1 MAAIIRKELA
11 DYFNGIRAVLLL
23 LMVLLVSIAA
33 FYADQQIR
41 GSGAANFLFLGLFV
55 TPIQNTP
62 SMLGDSSFVGL
73 MASYL
78 IPLVGIALGFNAIN
92 SERSN
97 RTLSR
102 LVSQPIYRDSVING
116 KFLAGVIMMA
126 LAVMTAVLLV
136 AGYGLIS
143 FDLRSIGFNILGVG
157 VPPPSAEEI
166 IRLFIYIVMMV
177 IYGGFWM
184 ALAILFSVIFKNV
197 ATSLL
202 LAIIIWLFFT
212 PLFWGNM
219 IVPNIADA
227 VAPTTSG
234 TSADIIRNSNL
245 HLMLLRFSP
254 NMLFGEATQ
263 ILLNPLY
270 GSVLNIFS
278 AISAGQSALPLL
290 NYLTLGQSLRSIW
303 PHIVSLLSLS
313 AVCFGISYIVFM
325 KQEIRAA

>member
-11 DYFNGIRAVLLL
+11 DYFSGIRAVLLL
-23 LMVLLVSIAA
+23 LMVLLVCITT

-41 GSGAANFLFLGLFV
+41 GSGSGSYLFISLFV
-55 TPIQNTP
+55 TQIQNTP
-62 SMLGDSSFVGL
+62 SMIGDSSFIGL
-73 MASYL
+73 MASYF
-78 IPLVGIALGFNAIN
+78 IPLIGIALGFNAIN

-102 LVSQPIYRDSVING
+102 LVSQPIYRDSIING
-116 KFLAGVIMMA
+116 KFLAGIIMMA
-126 LAVMTAVLLV
+126 LSVITAVLIV

-143 FDLRSIGFNILGVG
+143 FDLRGIGFNILGVG
-157 VPPPSAEEI
+157 VPPPAAEEI
-166 IRLFIYIVMMV
+166 IRLFLYVVTTV

-219 IVPNIADA
+219 IAPNIADA
-227 VAPTTSG
+227 IAPITGGTT
-234 TSADIIRNSNL
+234 AEQIRNSNL
-245 HLMLLRFSP
+245 NLTLLRFSP

-263 ILLNPLY
+263 ILLNPVY
-270 GSVLNIFS
+270 GSILNIFG
-278 AISAGQSALPLL
+278 AIAAGQSSLPML
-290 NYLTLGQSLRSIW
+290 NYLTLGQSLKSIW
-303 PHIVSLLSLS
+303 PHIVSLISIS
-313 AVCFGISYIVFM
+313 AVCFGISYVVFM
-325 KQEIRAA
+325 KQEVRAA